1 MTKRDFYF
9 FEKFNFGNL
18 SFSQIFLFS
27 ILFCRNDIEY
37 GKNTSVILQCINIST
52 KCRLFQPPRL
62 KTEGGYKY
70 LVPILLFFKSIYR
83 TLIMG

>member
-1 MTKRDFYF
+1 MTKLDFYF
-9 FEKFNFGNL
+9 FEKLNFGNL

-52 KCRLFQPPRL
+52 KCRLFHPPRL
-62 KTEGGYKY
+62 KTEGGDKF
-70 LVPILLFFKSIYR
+70 LVAYCYFSRVSIEH
-83 TLIMG
+83 